1 MGGCFFIIHDSAILR
16 ASSRRASSPR
26 SSTAA
31 DGLLKE
37 TLGDHVKDIRAIL
50 AEHELDEAT
59 AKAIEKAVGENY
71 RTIAEVQQKA
81 DRIKE
86 LEKANGELADQVK
99 ALEGDGEQLQQLR
112 DKVAEY
118 EKAEADRKAKAD
130 EDAKRDNFRALFDAA
145 LDGREFAN
153 ELMRETV
160 FEKAYAECQNVG
172 KGAAEAIEAVTK
184 DVDGVWVNP
193 QRDPKRMPSAGDI
206 SNKKPDGEDAKRAFA
221 AQLFGGKR

>member
-1 MGGCFFIIHDSAILR
+1 M
-16 ASSRRASSPR
+16 
-26 SSTAA
+26 
-31 DGLLKE
+31 
-37 TLGDHVKDIRAIL
+37 KDIRAIL

-118 EKAEADRKAKAD
+118 EKAEADRKAAQ
-130 EDAKRDNFRALFDAA
+130 EEAERRESFRALFDAA
-145 LDGREFAN
+145 LGDLEFAN
-153 ELMRETV
+153 DLMRDTV
-160 FEKAYAECQNVG
+160 FEKAYQQCQSVG
-172 KGAAEAIEAVTK
+172 TGAKDAIEAVTR
-184 DVDGVWVNP
+184 DVDGVWRNP
-193 QRDPKRMPSAGDI
+193 QQDPKRMPGANDVST
-206 SNKKPDGEDAKRAFA
+206 KKPDGEVAKRAFA

>member
-1 MGGCFFIIHDSAILR
+1 MGGCFFIIPDSATLR

-31 DGLLKE
+31 DGRLKD

-50 AEHELDEAT
+50 AEHDLDEAT

-86 LEKANGELADQVK
+86 LEKTNGELSDQVK

-118 EKAEADRKAKAD
+118 EQAEADRKAKAD
-130 EDAKRDNFRALFDAA
+130 EDAKRDSFQALFDAA

-153 ELMRETV
+153 DLMRDTV
-160 FEKAYAECQNVG
+160 FEKAYQQCQSVG
-172 KGAAEAIEAVTK
+172 TGAREAIEAVTR
-184 DVDGVWVNP
+184 DVDGVWRNP
-193 QRDPKRMPSAGDI
+193 QQDPKRMPGANDI
-206 SNKKPDGEDAKRAFA
+206 STKKPDGEVAKRAFA
-221 AQLFGGKR
+221 AQLFGGDR

>member
-1 MGGCFFIIHDSAILR
+1 M
-16 ASSRRASSPR
+16 
-26 SSTAA
+26 
-31 DGLLKE
+31 
-37 TLGDHVKDIRAIL
+37 KDIRAIL
-50 AEHELDEAT
+50 AEHELDEAA

-81 DRIKE
+81 DRIKD
-86 LEKANGELADQVK
+86 LEKTNGELSDQVK
-99 ALEGDGEQLQQLR
+99 ALEGDGEQLQTLR

-118 EKAEADRKAKAD
+118 EQAEADRKAKAD
-130 EDAKRDNFRALFDAA
+130 EDAKRESFRALFDAA

-193 QRDPKRMPSAGDI
+193 QRDPKRMPSAKDV
-206 SNKKPDGEDAKRAFA
+206 SSTSKEEKAKKDDQRLMAEFF
-221 AQLFGGKR
+221 FGKK